1 MGKAGRGAY
10 PRRVLQIPPRH
21 ELPSRLPPLLA
32 GLVCFG
38 VGIGMMVQADLGV
51 PSWDV
56 LHQGLSE
63 QLGPSIG
70 TFNVIV
76 GAVLLVCFWPLGERI
91 GLGTVMNVVVIG
103 PVVDLFIALVDTP
116 DALVG
121 RWLLMLGG
129 PVVVGIG
136 SGLYIGAGLG
146 PGPRDG
152 LMTGIARRGHQIW
165 RVRTAIEITVVVVGF
180 AMGGTL
186 GAGTVWFA
194 ISIGPLVQFFLGRLT
209 FLPAIDDR
217 GRARRVEDAPGATRR
232 RRTGR
237 RR

>member
-1 MGKAGRGAY
+1 M
-10 PRRVLQIPPRH
+10 VFQIPPRAS
-21 ELPSRLPPLLA
+21 LPSRLPPLLG
-32 GLVCFG
+32 GLLCFG

-76 GAVLLVCFWPLGERI
+76 GAILLVCFKPLGEQI
-91 GLGTVMNVVVIG
+91 GLGTVLNVLLIG
-103 PVVDLFIALVDTP
+103 PVVDLFIATVDTP
-116 DALVG
+116 ESLVV

-129 PVVVGIG
+129 PLVVGIG

-152 LMTGIARRGHQIW
+152 LMTGIAKRGHDIW
-165 RVRTAIEITVVVVGF
+165 KARTAIEVVVVVFGF
-180 AMGGTL
+180 ILGGTL

-194 ISIGPLVQFFLGRLT
+194 VSIGPFVQFFLKHLT
-209 FLPAIDDR
+209 FLPAIDST
-217 GRARRVEDAPGATRR
+217 GQATEPR
-232 RRTGR
+232 
-237 RR
+237 